1 MTIEDLT
8 GGIISAARANH
19 IPYIQAHVADAL
31 WDGPKTNQEIIKL
44 SNAPSAAL
52 SMQEKHACVASH
64 ADVAREVQS
73 ALAALQT
80 AGVAAQ
86 LFGAEVLLALASSG
100 DKDRWDMLVQQK
112 AASIVCERV
121 ASGKLQEEACV
132 IALRALE
139 ALARKPALLGTCSA
153 ADMLQVPKGC
163 TVSMLGLLSSTAQ
176 PASVKLQAAQLLTTL
191 LENYECQRNEFR
203 EAGGIVA
210 LASLLPDSKNTEIDE
225 DASVDQMRQILRAL
239 QAAVAADSQSRE
251 AAGTKLDVLVRIA
264 RLIAHDKT
272 AGEAVDVA
280 AALVEYGPG
289 ERSVGRAC
297 CLALCQAG
305 AAQPLLKMITG
316 EPQRPSSIKAMQ
328 VIRKMALSGPRQL
341 AMLREA
347 HCLES
352 CIHLVKHAPLDSI
365 AANLAVTLLREFA
378 EWDSTSRAAILK
390 LGGHMDLLQA
400 LHAAEFE
407 EAAIVHDI
415 AEALGRLCDDK
426 TPDNSST
433 GGKKLLHWAAQFG
446 DLGLV
451 RRLLENNP
459 VSDFGDSRGN
469 SPLHLAVLNNHT
481 VVVKEFLAHNADV
494 LACNSQGKWSLD
506 MAAPKSDVWH
516 MLYKEIQ
523 WRSFLEQRRQ
533 CHLILEGWEGPGEC
547 SFSPL
552 LAILFLERS
561 SAGTSKPAAS
571 SLQRLLR
578 VSTGRKGSAGKAQL
592 PCELRMPHTT
602 SIKVMGGTAVEINFM
617 ATDPILGHCVPARS
631 ADGKCHVQQLVITLT
646 QPSDATELHRALALM
661 QERAHPEILEFAKLL
676 QDHLILYE
684 QQKAA
689 QLDARLQLHAISQEL
704 LASFQASLLSICG
717 LREMNLIRHV
727 EAEEIEEVQELHA
740 RLVKLVEQVEGGRDA
755 VLAFHRAVLDYADS
769 SIARLGTLRVECE
782 KREASGGDESWLALG
797 ERALASLHTVRA
809 YRERA
814 LQAAYC
820 GLLPPSPCQLEDQ
833 IDRGGGLLDLDDQR
847 LLRALVPGNNM
858 SVARSPPKLQIHT
871 DLELV
876 QALQSLREE
885 CEGLLAKPGKL
896 KKVSKPKV
904 ARPPKALPQPEPAM
918 PPVGPPSTPDKP
930 IAAAVATSQR
940 TFTTP
945 VPASSDTRSAL
956 AARAKTVR
964 PTVLA
969 HRFGNADLSGPL
981 SQPHH
986 TSAAA
991 PSAATSTGAQNK
1003 IKAAG
1008 SCAKQQAAS
1017 ESDGA
1022 LVSDDNLSMTGLV
1035 DSHSEN
1041 SSDDEMILGA
1051 PNAMRGGVSAAAGS
1065 GSEDSDSSA
1074 TYRRQAHAFIQ
1085 AAPLLAA
1092 PVMQAR
1098 GDSEHSEQQQQSAP
1112 DHATQISVAVAGS
1125 EEHMCEDAS
1134 DSDESEASLGSTL
1147 AVAAHP
1153 TMPSL
1158 ALPECGRKSSGAQGL
1173 LEADELE
1180 SRRSGSFTFAPV
1192 SARTN
1197 DTTAFAA
1204 RRRATSSEPCE
1215 ALSFPRLGS
1224 PGPSHLRHGSSMPS
1238 SQAKVTVPAS
1248 TTSDSTELQ
1257 GDVSPLAQRLLESGL
1272 SSGDWAGHAA
1282 HNDLSQ
1288 ALAESLKVGPGSTD
1302 GMQELIALLGSTE
1315 WPQGGVT
1322 AEAELANAVASISG
1336 PNAVE
1341 GKAAGLQTAGQKDT
1355 SEVPETPATAAE
1367 PKKKRVDA
1375 EVATLEPEEELWSSE
1390 PAQDRAELMHGLT
1403 AEIAAAAQKAAQDA
1417 ISSSLQVAGDAV
1429 RELPTWAGP
1438 DVIIAATMSKLDGI
1452 VAAASAQVA
1461 DAIETGVARA
1471 AAMASSM
1478 SADAL
1483 AQRLAEHKRA
1493 ADESQPPQQG
1503 SPPASPRS
1511 PGLSAG
1517 TDGAVMT
1524 PGRGPISARFPAF
1537 AQRSRGSSPS
1547 TSRHASQAEEVH
1559 APLGVPQ
1566 PQAMTGMQDM
1576 EAPAIQDSLAPLR
1589 QAAGLAAGKEDT
1601 AALSAQQEVNMAP
1614 QMPHATM
1621 DYESNGGNKPLHT
1634 AQQSPTK
1641 MARAGGAPPHVPVRL
1656 HDSLTAGLDVAILS
1670 AMAVPRAASAP
1681 DQDLPNT
1688 SQTTPRAFRSGEA
1701 EGAAAPAKV
1710 SPRSRKAASR
1720 AGSNSRGRRA
1730 RPSARPAPAASAIME
1745 PLSGGTSSCG
1755 SAQLAVAGQEFTSA
1769 LFDSDASSVP
1779 TLVQPM
1785 CAESSRSNCSEE
1797 INSMHSTPKSADP
1810 AAGSATGA
1818 SSQSST
1824 RLLCSFTSSASPMGT
1839 ADTAGSSSAADSVEP
1854 KRHCKGRSSSAQLCK
1869 SVNSVTAST
1878 DAATF

>member
-1 MTIEDLT
+1 
-8 GGIISAARANH
+8 
-19 IPYIQAHVADAL
+19 
-31 WDGPKTNQEIIKL
+31 
-44 SNAPSAAL
+44 
-52 SMQEKHACVASH
+52 
-64 ADVAREVQS
+64 
-73 ALAALQT
+73 
-80 AGVAAQ
+80 
-86 LFGAEVLLALASSG
+86 
-100 DKDRWDMLVQQK
+100 
-112 AASIVCERV
+112 
-121 ASGKLQEEACV
+121 
-132 IALRALE
+132 
-139 ALARKPALLGTCSA
+139 
-153 ADMLQVPKGC
+153 
-163 TVSMLGLLSSTAQ
+163 MLGLLSSTSQ
-176 PASVKLQAAQLLTTL
+176 PASVKLQAAQLLTIL
-191 LENYECQRNEFR
+191 LENCECQRNEFR

-210 LASLLPDSKNTEIDE
+210 LSNLLPDSKDAEIDE

-239 QAAVAADSQSRE
+239 QATVAADSECRE
-251 AAGTKLDVLVRIA
+251 SAGTKLDVLVRIA
-264 RLIAHDKT
+264 RLMAHDKT

-289 ERSVGRAC
+289 ERSMGRAC

-305 AAQPLLKMITG
+305 AVQPLLKMITG

-328 VIRKMALSGPRQL
+328 IIRKMASAGPRQL

-352 CIHLVKHAPLDSI
+352 CIHLVKHAPLDSM

-390 LGGHMDLLQA
+390 LGGHLELLQA

-415 AEALGRLCDDK
+415 AEALGRLCDDGS
-426 TPDNSST
+426 PDNSST

-451 RRLLENNP
+451 KRLLENNP
-459 VSDFGDSRGN
+459 ISDVGDSRGN
-469 SPLHLAVLNNHT
+469 SPLHLAVLNNHS
-481 VVVKEFLAHNADV
+481 VVVKELLVHNTDV

-533 CHLILEGWEGPGEC
+533 CHLILEGWEGAAEC

-552 LAILFLERS
+552 LAILFLQHS
-561 SAGTSKPAAS
+561 TLGTSKPASS

-578 VSTGRKGSAGKAQL
+578 GRTGRKGSAGKAQL

-602 SIKVMGGTAVEINFM
+602 SIKVVGGTAVEINFM
-617 ATDPILGHCVPARS
+617 ATDSILGHCVPATS
-631 ADGKCHVQQLVITLT
+631 TDGRCHVQQLLITLAR
-646 QPSDATELHRALALM
+646 PSDATELHRALALM

-676 QDHLILYE
+676 QDHLSLYE

-689 QLDARLQLHAISQEL
+689 QLDARLLLHAISQEL
-704 LASFQASLLSICG
+704 L
-717 LREMNLIRHV
+717 
-727 EAEEIEEVQELHA
+727 EAEDVEEVQELHA
-740 RLVKLVEQVEGGRDA
+740 RLVKLGKQVECGRDA
-755 VLAFHRAVLDYADS
+755 VLASHRAVLDYADS

-782 KREASGGDESWLALG
+782 KREGSGGDESWQSLG
-797 ERALASLHTVRA
+797 ERALASLQTVRA

-820 GLLPPSPCQLEDQ
+820 GLLPPSPCQLEGQ
-833 IDRGGGLLDLDDQR
+833 TDRGGGLLDLDDQR

-858 SVARSPPKLQIHT
+858 SVARSPPPPQVHT

-885 CEGLLAKPGKL
+885 CEKLLSKPA
-896 KKVSKPKV
+896 KKVSKPKA
-904 ARPPKALPQPEPAM
+904 ARPPKALPQTEPAL

-930 IAAAVATSQR
+930 IAATAATGQR

-945 VPASSDTRSAL
+945 VPASSDAESAL
-956 AARAKTVR
+956 VGRAKTVR
-964 PTVLA
+964 PTILA
-969 HRFGNADLSGPL
+969 HRFGDADLSGPL
-981 SQPHH
+981 SEPLQ

-991 PSAATSTGAQNK
+991 TSTAGSLGVQNR

-1008 SCAKQQAAS
+1008 SSAKQQAS

-1041 SSDDEMILGA
+1041 SSDDEMVLGA
-1051 PNAMRGGVSAAAGS
+1051 PNANGVGVSSAAGS

-1098 GDSEHSEQQQQSAP
+1098 CDSEHSEQHQQSAL
-1112 DHATQISVAVAGS
+1112 DHATPISMEVADS
-1125 EEHMCEDAS
+1125 EEHTCEDAS

-1147 AVAAHP
+1147 SVATNP
-1153 TMPSL
+1153 RTPSS
-1158 ALPECGRKSSGAQGL
+1158 ALPECDRKSSGTQGL
-1173 LEADELE
+1173 LEIDEME

-1192 SARTN
+1192 SARSN
-1197 DTTAFAA
+1197 DMTAFAA

-1224 PGPSHLRHGSSMPS
+1224 TGPSHLRHGSSMPS
-1238 SQAKVTVPAS
+1238 SQAKVRVPAS
-1248 TTSDSTELQ
+1248 TITDSTELK
-1257 GDVSPLAQRLLESGL
+1257 GDVSALAQRLLESGL

-1282 HNDLSQ
+1282 HHDLSQ

-1302 GMQELIALLGSTE
+1302 GMQELIALLGTTD

-1322 AEAELANAVASISG
+1322 AEAELAYAVASISG
-1336 PNAVE
+1336 PT
-1341 GKAAGLQTAGQKDT
+1341 AAEPKTTGLQTPGQKDT
-1355 SEVPETPATAAE
+1355 CEVPETPTAVAALS
-1367 PKKKRVDA
+1367 KKSVDA
-1375 EVATLEPEEELWSSE
+1375 EIAMEPEEELRSLD

-1403 AEIAAAAQKAAQDA
+1403 AEIAAAAQKAARDA

-1478 SADAL
+1478 SADTL
-1483 AQRLAEHKRA
+1483 AQRLAERKRA
-1493 ADESQPPQQG
+1493 ADDCQPPQQGG

-1511 PGLSAG
+1511 SPGLSS
-1517 TDGAVMT
+1517 GADSAAMT

-1547 TSRHASQAEEVH
+1547 TSRHASQTEEVDV
-1559 APLGVPQ
+1559 PLGIPEH
-1566 PQAMTGMQDM
+1566 QAMTGKP
-1576 EAPAIQDSLAPLR
+1576 ELETPPVHDSLAPLR
-1589 QAAGLAAGKEDT
+1589 QATGIAAGKENT
-1601 AALSAQQEVNMAP
+1601 AVPSAQQKVGKAP
-1614 QMPHATM
+1614 KMPHATM
-1621 DYESNGGNKPLHT
+1621 DYELDGGDKPPHA
-1634 AQQSPTK
+1634 AQQSPRK
-1641 MARAGGAPPHVPVRL
+1641 VARADDVPPRL

-1681 DQDLPNT
+1681 EQKPPNT
-1688 SQTTPRAFRSGEA
+1688 NQTTPRAFRSGEVD
-1701 EGAAAPAKV
+1701 GAAGAAKV
-1710 SPRSRKAASR
+1710 SPRGRKLASR
-1720 AGSNSRGRRA
+1720 AAGSRNRSRSRA
-1730 RPSARPAPAASAIME
+1730 RPAARLAPAAKAIME

-1785 CAESSRSNCSEE
+1785 CAESSRSHCSEE
-1797 INSMHSTPKSADP
+1797 IGSMHSTPKSAGP
-1810 AAGSATGA
+1810 AAGTTTGP

-1824 RLLCSFTSSASPMGT
+1824 PLLCSFTSSASPMGT
-1839 ADTAGSSSAADSVEP
+1839 AETAGSSSAADSVEP

-1878 DAATF
+1878 DASF